1 MSRSGSGELAAMS
14 ELLALMVRLRDP
26 QQGCPWDRAQ
36 TFTSLAPYTLEEAY
50 EVVDAIQSGESP
62 AKLRDELGD
71 LLFQVVFFAQ
81 MAQERGWFDFDAIA
95 RGIHDKLVRRHPH
108 VFGAQQPANDGA
120 EPGTPAEVLVVW
132 EELKARERAAAAA
145 AADPGVPAGV
155 LADVPRALPAL
166 MRAQKLG
173 KRAGR
178 VGFDWTDMRDVRAKI
193 TEELAELDEAMLEA
207 AAPSPSGTPP
217 AHLVEEMGDL
227 LFAIANW
234 GRHVGADAEDALRA
248 ANTKFERRFARME
261 ALARERSL
269 VLTELTLDH
278 WEALWLEAKQ
288 AERGLP
294 TAART

>member
-1 MSRSGSGELAAMS
+1 MSRSGSDDLPAMS

-26 QQGCPWDRAQ
+26 DQGCPWDRVQ
-36 TFTSLAPYTLEEAY
+36 TFASIAPYTLEEAY

-71 LLFQVVFFAQ
+71 LLFQVVFYAQ
-81 MAQERGWFDFDAIA
+81 LAQERGWFDFDGIA

-108 VFGAQQPANDGA
+108 VFGPEAGVS
-120 EPGTPAEVLVVW
+120 TPAAVLVAW
-132 EELKARERAAAAA
+132 EDLKARERAAAADQDRA
-145 AADPGVPAGV
+145 GAAGV

-166 MRAQKLG
+166 TRAQKLG

-193 TEELAELDEAMLEA
+193 SEELAELDEAALEA
-207 AAPSPSGTPP
+207 RDHPDTGSAP

-234 GRHVGADAEDALRA
+234 GRHVGADAEGALRA
-248 ANTKFERRFARME
+248 ANAKFERRFASME
-261 ALARERSL
+261 SLARERAL
-269 VLTELTLDH
+269 VLTALTLEQ
-278 WEALWLEAKQ
+278 WEALWQEAKL
-288 AERGLP
+288 AERG
-294 TAART
+294 

>member
-1 MSRSGSGELAAMS
+1 MSRSAAPDLSAMTD
-14 ELLALMVRLRDP
+14 LLALMVTLRDP
-26 QQGCPWDRAQ
+26 LKGCPWDRVQ
-36 TFTSLAPYTLEEAY
+36 TFESIAPHTLEEAY
-50 EVVDAIQSGESP
+50 EVVDAIQSGEPP

-71 LLFQVVFFAQ
+71 LLFQVVFYAQ
-81 MAQERGWFDFDAIA
+81 MAQERGWFDFDGIA

-108 VFGAQQPANDGA
+108 IFDTHQAAADGTA
-120 EPGTPAEVLVVW
+120 VSTPAEVLVAW

-145 AADPGVPAGV
+145 DMDPQAEASV

-166 MRAQKLG
+166 TRAQKLG

-193 TEELAELDEAMLEA
+193 TEELAELDEAVLEA
-207 AAPSPSGTPP
+207 GAHTPADSPP

-234 GRHVGADAEDALRA
+234 GRHVGADAEGALRA
-248 ANTKFERRFARME
+248 ANSKFERRFASME

-294 TAART
+294 G

>member
-1 MSRSGSGELAAMS
+1 MSRSAAPDLSAMTD
-14 ELLALMVRLRDP
+14 LLALMVTLRDP
-26 QQGCPWDRAQ
+26 LKGCPWDRVQ
-36 TFTSLAPYTLEEAY
+36 TFESIAPHTLEEAY
-50 EVVDAIQSGESP
+50 EVVDAIQSGEPP

-71 LLFQVVFFAQ
+71 LLFQVVFYAQ
-81 MAQERGWFDFDAIA
+81 MAQERGWFDFDGIA

-108 VFGAQQPANDGA
+108 VFGAPPVA
-120 EPGTPAEVLVVW
+120 W

-145 AADPGVPAGV
+145 DMDPQAEASV

-166 MRAQKLG
+166 TRAQKLG

-193 TEELAELDEAMLEA
+193 TEELAELDEAVLEA
-207 AAPSPSGTPP
+207 GAHTQSENPP

-234 GRHVGADAEDALRA
+234 GRHVGADAEGALRA
-248 ANTKFERRFARME
+248 ANAKFERRFASME
-261 ALARERSL
+261 ALARERAL

-288 AERGLP
+288 AERAP
-294 TAART
+294 

>member
-1 MSRSGSGELAAMS
+1 MSRNGTGDLPAIAQ
-14 ELLALMVRLRDP
+14 LLELMVRLRDP
-26 QQGCPWDRAQ
+26 VQGCPWDRAQ
-36 TFTSLAPYTLEEAY
+36 TFATLVPYTLEEAY

-71 LLFQVVFFAQ
+71 LLFQVVFYAQ
-81 MAQERGWFDFDAIA
+81 LAQERGWFDFEGIA

-108 VFGAQQPANDGA
+108 VFAAQEGLS
-120 EPGTPAEVLVVW
+120 TPAEVLVVW
-132 EELKARERAAAAA
+132 EELKARERTAAAAA
-145 AADPGVPAGV
+145 EDPQAQAGV
-155 LADVPRALPAL
+155 LADVPQALPAL

-207 AAPSPSGTPP
+207 GAHTPSGPP
-217 AHLVEEMGDL
+217 SAHLVEEMGDL

-234 GRHVGADAEDALRA
+234 GRHVGADAEAALRA
-248 ANTKFERRFARME
+248 ANTKFERRFASME

-294 TAART
+294 G

>member
-1 MSRSGSGELAAMS
+1 MSRSGAPDLSAMTD
-14 ELLALMVRLRDP
+14 LLALMVQLRDP
-26 QQGCPWDRAQ
+26 LKGCPWDRVQ
-36 TFTSLAPYTLEEAY
+36 TFESLAPHTLEEAY
-50 EVVDAIQSGESP
+50 ELVDAIQSGESP

-71 LLFQVVFFAQ
+71 LLFQVVFYAQ
-81 MAQERGWFDFDAIA
+81 LAQERGWFDFDGIA

-108 VFGAQQPANDGA
+108 VFGAPAVA
-120 EPGTPAEVLVVW
+120 W
-132 EELKARERAAAAA
+132 EELKAGERAAAAA
-145 AADPGVPAGV
+145 AKDPLAAAGE

-166 MRAQKLG
+166 TRAQKLG

-193 TEELAELDEAMLEA
+193 TEELAELDEAVLEA
-207 AAPSPSGTPP
+207 GAHTPSDSPP

-234 GRHVGADAEDALRA
+234 GRHVGADAEGALRA
-248 ANTKFERRFARME
+248 ANTKFERRFASME

-294 TAART
+294 G